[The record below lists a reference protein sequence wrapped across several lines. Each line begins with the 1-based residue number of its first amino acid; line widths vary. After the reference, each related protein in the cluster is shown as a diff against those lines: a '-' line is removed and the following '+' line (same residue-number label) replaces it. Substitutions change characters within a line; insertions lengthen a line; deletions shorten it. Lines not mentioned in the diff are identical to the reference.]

1 MNFEQDRHKFGET
14 GKDLKQDLKKAV
26 VKASHSNQKS
36 ARSHGQWSTCSVAR
50 EWKSQGVTSLH
61 KQ

>member
-14 GKDLKQDLKKAV
+14 AENLEWDLKKAV

-36 ARSHGQWSTCSVAR
+36 GINHAQ
-50 EWKSQGVTSLH
+50 
-61 KQ
+61 